1 MIDWESRMDTI
12 LPFYDRR
19 KRKRKRK
26 RKRNVQLGWAG
37 LGWIKK

>member
-26 RKRNVQLGWAG
+26 RNVQLGWAG